1 MPGSKQGSGWTSRA
15 VRVIIEERFGVRY
28 RGSGVRKV
36 LGIIGWSYQRGRK
49 LYIQRTAQEQAR
61 YELETLEALEKYA
74 KSGEQ
79 VTPIAADQTKIYL
92 EGTVS
97 RRWNPVGE
105 QPLIAD
111 GARSKQ
117 CESIYGGVHLGTG
130 QEVAP
135 LCIDWQD
142 SGATIRWYEMLLEE
156 IPEGKILIWQDQAP
170 HHTSDEV
177 EEWLE
182 QSPRIEIINFPK
194 YTPEENPKERTWKDI
209 KEEVSHHK
217 WHETF
222 DDLKEAVNRYYQTG
236 KRHVVNMLEKFGYKW
251 IDGVIHPLPQTG

>member
-1 MPGSKQGSGWTSRA
+1 M
-15 VRVIIEERFGVRY
+15 VIEERFGVRH
-28 RGSGVRKV
+28 RGSGIRKI
-36 LGIIGWSYQRGRK
+36 LGIIGWNYQRGRK

-74 KSGEQ
+74 KSREQ

-135 LCIDWQD
+135 LCMD
-142 SGATIRWYEMLLEE
+142 
-156 IPEGKILIWQDQAP
+156 
-170 HHTSDEV
+170 
-177 EEWLE
+177 
-182 QSPRIEIINFPK
+182 
-194 YTPEENPKERTWKDI
+194 
-209 KEEVSHHK
+209 
-217 WHETF
+217 
-222 DDLKEAVNRYYQTG
+222 
-236 KRHVVNMLEKFGYKW
+236 
-251 IDGVIHPLPQTG
+251 